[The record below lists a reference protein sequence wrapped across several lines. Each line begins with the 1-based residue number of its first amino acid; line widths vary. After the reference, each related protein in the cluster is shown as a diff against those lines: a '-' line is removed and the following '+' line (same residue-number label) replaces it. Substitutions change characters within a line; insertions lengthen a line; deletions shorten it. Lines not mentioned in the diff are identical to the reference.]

1 MYISSHLHRRISES
15 LWNSLP
21 TMCGSIISLSSQTR
35 ELRSWVC
42 CGRPAGCLKA
52 LWDYKASPWFYV
64 LILINIKKSWI
75 KLQPPGSFSFAAVVQ
90 LLSCVQFFVTPWTAS
105 GQVSVSF
112 TISQS
117 FPQIHVHWA
126 GDAIQP
132 SHPLLPSSP
141 PTLNLFQHQSLFQW
155 VGASHQ
161 VGKIL
166 ELQHQ
171 SFQWIF
177 KVDFH

>member
-1 MYISSHLHRRISES
+1 MKFSPYNVWQHYQSQLSDKGTKKLGVLWPSCRLPQSSLG
-15 LWNSLP
+15 LQ
-21 TMCGSIISLSSQTR
+21 SLSMI
-35 ELRSWVC
+35 
-42 CGRPAGCLKA
+42 
-52 LWDYKASPWFYV
+52 FV

-177 KVDFH
+177 SVDFL

>member
-1 MYISSHLHRRISES
+1 MKFSPYNVWQHYQSQLSDKGTKKLGVLWPSCRLPQSSLG
-15 LWNSLP
+15 LQ
-21 TMCGSIISLSSQTR
+21 SLSMI
-35 ELRSWVC
+35 
-42 CGRPAGCLKA
+42 
-52 LWDYKASPWFYV
+52 FV